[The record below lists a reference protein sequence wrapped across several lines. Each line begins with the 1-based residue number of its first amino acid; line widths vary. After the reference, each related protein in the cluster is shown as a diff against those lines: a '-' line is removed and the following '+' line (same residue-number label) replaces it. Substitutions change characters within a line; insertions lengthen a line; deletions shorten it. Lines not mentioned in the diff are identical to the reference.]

1 MAGNLLPPS
10 DSSAVEP
17 YTGQTAVS
25 VPQAPPLPPMEAE
38 GGVQL
43 GRYIAAIRRYRWLI
57 LAVVVVGTGI
67 GLLATRFID
76 PVYTVNSTIYIRA
89 PEGGGERQLGES
101 KGLIEGQNWVQL
113 LTTAQVLD
121 SVVVQEKLFLQPENV
136 GDSLL
141 FKGFD
146 ARWPWRPASY
156 ILEVDE
162 AGKRFTLRTS
172 QGRTLDQGAVGDSIG
187 ARLGMLWKPSATIL
201 GKDREIRFN
210 LVTPRDAGMA
220 LQKDIVTNMMQEGN
234 FLLVTLSGADP
245 ARLTRTLN
253 RIGDRFVNYA
263 GELKRRRT
271 TATAITLEEKLQSVG
286 ESLKVADSRLA
297 SFQTRTIT
305 QPTQATAVAPGI
317 GLTQNTVMTDYFMKR
332 AELERIKQDRA
343 RLGSVLER
351 ARSGQPVGA
360 ELQTIQSTGV
370 SADLNNSLKALAEYE
385 AELQNLSFRFT
396 EKSKNVQDVQEK
408 INTLRTQVIPGH
420 IATLNSAL
428 RSQELALESTIG
440 EATSDLRG
448 MPSRQIQEEKLMRER
463 DVLNTMYQNLQ
474 LQYQSARLAE
484 ASSIPDVEVL
494 DPAVEPNRPSSNS
507 AIMIILAAF
516 GISLGLALGL
526 ALLLDRL
533 DKRFRYPEQVTKE
546 LGLSILGAIPAIKR
560 VQSSDRDAEE
570 AAQVVEA
577 FRTIRMNLAH
587 SYGAAGPVM
596 LTVSSPEPG
605 DGKSLVSSNLALS
618 FAEAGYR
625 TLLIDGDIR
634 RGELHRMF
642 DTDRRPGLLDC
653 LRGEATIDEIPRT
666 TTHKNLT
673 LIPCGT
679 RHHHGPELL
688 GSAAMRDLMATLK
701 SRYNVIIVDSPPLG
715 AGIDPFVLGTATG
728 SILLVF
734 RSGETD
740 RAMAE
745 AKLRLLDR
753 LPVRILGAV
762 LNDVRATDGHYKYYR
777 YVYGYTADE
786 EPVGQLEGAK

>member
-1 MAGNLLPPS
+1 M
-10 DSSAVEP
+10 EP
-17 YTGQTAVS
+17 
-25 VPQAPPLPPMEAE
+25 E
-38 GGVQL
+38 GGMQL
-43 GRYIAAIRRYRWLI
+43 GRYIAAIKRYRWLI

-76 PVYTVNSTIYIRA
+76 PIYTVNSTIYIRA
-89 PEGGGERQLGES
+89 PEGGDGRQIGES

-121 SVVVQEKLFLQPENV
+121 SVIVQEKLFLQPKKV
-136 GDSLL
+136 TDSLL
-141 FKGFD
+141 FKSFD

-156 ILEVDE
+156 VLEVDE
-162 AGKRFTLRTS
+162 TGRRFSLRTRE
-172 QGRTLDQGAVGDSIG
+172 GRVIDQGAVGDSIG
-187 ARLGMLWKPSATIL
+187 ENAGMLWKPPASLVGA
-201 GKDREIRFN
+201 DREIEFD
-210 LVTPRDAGMA
+210 LMTPRDASTA

-234 FLLVTLSGADP
+234 FLLVSLSGADP

-253 RIGDRFVNYA
+253 TIGERFVNYA

-271 TATAITLEEKLQSVG
+271 TATAITLEEKLEQVG
-286 ESLKVADSRLA
+286 ESLKVADSKLA
-297 SFQTRTIT
+297 QFQAATIT
-305 QPTQATAVAPGI
+305 RPTQGTSVAPGI

-332 AELERIKQDRA
+332 AQLEQIQQDRQ
-343 RLGSVLER
+343 RLNSVLER
-351 ARSGQPVGA
+351 ARAGQPVGP
-360 ELQTIQSTGV
+360 ELQTIQSTAV
-370 SADLNNSLKALAEYE
+370 SADLNNALKALGEYE
-385 AELQNLSFRFT
+385 AELQNLSFRYT
-396 EKSKNVQDVQEK
+396 EKSQNVRDVQEK
-408 INTLRTQVIPGH
+408 INTLRTQVIPQH
-420 IATLNSAL
+420 IGTLNSAL
-428 RSQELALESTIG
+428 RSQELALQSTLGQAEG
-440 EATSDLRG
+440 ELKS
-448 MPSRQIQEEKLMRER
+448 MPGRQITEESLTRDR
-463 DVLNTMYQNLQ
+463 DVLAQMHANLQ
-474 LQYQSARLAE
+474 IQYQSARLAE
-484 ASSIPDVEVL
+484 ASAIPDVEVL
-494 DPAVEPNRPSSNS
+494 DPAVEPQRPSSNS
-507 AIMIILAAF
+507 ALMIILAAF

-596 LTVSSPEPG
+596 LTISSPEPG

-642 DTDRRPGLLDC
+642 NTDRRPGLLDC
-653 LRGEATIDEIPRT
+653 LRGEATLDEIPRA

-701 SRYNVIIVDSPPLG
+701 GRYNVIIVDSPPLG

-728 SILLVF
+728 NIMLVL

-745 AKLRLLDR
+745 AKLKLLDR

-762 LNDVRATDGHYKYYR
+762 LNDVRTSDGQYKYYR

-786 EPVGQLEGAK
+786 EPVGELAAGS

>member
-1 MAGNLLPPS
+1 M
-10 DSSAVEP
+10 
-17 YTGQTAVS
+17 
-25 VPQAPPLPPMEAE
+25 
-38 GGVQL
+38 QL
-43 GRYIAAIRRYRWLI
+43 GRYLAAIRRYRWLI

-76 PVYTVNSTIYIRA
+76 PIYTVNSTIYIRS
-89 PEGGGERQLGES
+89 PEGGDGRQIGES

-121 SVVVQEKLFLQPENV
+121 SVIVQEKLFLQPKKV
-136 GDSLL
+136 SDSLL
-141 FKGFD
+141 FKSFD

-156 ILEVDE
+156 VLEVDE
-162 AGKRFTLRTS
+162 TGRRFSLRTRE
-172 QGRTLDQGAVGDSIG
+172 GRVVDQGAVGDSIG
-187 ARLGMLWKPSATIL
+187 EKAGMLWRPPASLL
-201 GKDREIRFN
+201 GADREIEFD
-210 LVTPRDAGMA
+210 LMTPRDASTA

-234 FLLVTLSGADP
+234 FLLVSLSGADP

-253 RIGDRFVNYA
+253 TIGERFVNYA

-271 TATAITLEEKLQSVG
+271 TATAITLEEKLQQVG
-286 ESLKVADSRLA
+286 ESLKVADAKLA
-297 SFQTRTIT
+297 SFQTATIT
-305 QPTQATAVAPGI
+305 RPTQGTAVAPGI

-332 AELERIKQDRA
+332 AQLEQIQQDRQ
-343 RLGSVLER
+343 RLNTVLER
-351 ARSGQPVGA
+351 ARTGQPVGA
-360 ELQTIQSTGV
+360 ELQTIQSTAV
-370 SADLNNSLKALAEYE
+370 SADLNNALKALAEYE
-385 AELQNLSFRFT
+385 LELQNLSFRYT
-396 EKSKNVQDVQEK
+396 DKSQNVQDVKEK
-408 INTLRTQVIPGH
+408 ISTLRTQVIPQH
-420 IATLNSAL
+420 IGTLSSAL
-428 RSQELALESTIG
+428 RSQELALQSTLGQAEG
-440 EATSDLRG
+440 ELKS
-448 MPSRQIQEEKLMRER
+448 MPGRQITEESLMRDR
-463 DVLNTMYQNLQ
+463 DVLAQMHANLQ
-474 LQYQSARLAE
+474 IQYQSARLAE
-484 ASSIPDVEVL
+484 ASAIPDVEVL
-494 DPAVEPNRPSSNS
+494 DPAVEPQRPSSNS
-507 AIMIILAAF
+507 ALMIILAAF

-533 DKRFRYPEQVTKE
+533 DKRFRYPEQVTRE

-596 LTVSSPEPG
+596 LTISSPEPG

-642 DTDRRPGLLDC
+642 NTDRRPGLLDC
-653 LRGEATIDEIPRT
+653 LRGEATLDEIPRA

-701 SRYNVIIVDSPPLG
+701 ARYNVIIVDSPPLG

-728 SILLVF
+728 NIMLVL

-745 AKLRLLDR
+745 AKLKLLDR

-762 LNDVRATDGHYKYYR
+762 LNDVRTSDGQYKYYR

-786 EPVGQLEGAK
+786 EPVGELAAGS

>member
-1 MAGNLLPPS
+1 M
-10 DSSAVEP
+10 EP
-17 YTGQTAVS
+17 
-25 VPQAPPLPPMEAE
+25 E
-38 GGVQL
+38 GGMQL
-43 GRYIAAIRRYRWLI
+43 GRYISAIKRYRWLI
-57 LAVVVVGTGI
+57 LAVVVAGTGI

-89 PEGGGERQLGES
+89 PEGGDGRNIGES

-121 SVVVQEKLFLQPENV
+121 SVIVQERLFLQPESV
-136 GDSLL
+136 ADSLL

-146 ARWPWRPASY
+146 ARWPWRPGSY
-156 ILEVDE
+156 ILEIDE
-162 AGKRFTLRTS
+162 AGRRFALRTS
-172 QGRTLDQGAVGDSIG
+172 EGRTVDQGTVGDSIG
-187 ARLGMLWKPSATIL
+187 LKLGMFWQPSAALL
-201 GKDREIRFN
+201 GRDREIRFD
-210 LVTPRDAGMA
+210 LRSPREAGLA

-234 FLLVTLSGADP
+234 FLSVSLTGPDP

-253 RIGDRFVNYA
+253 SIGERFVNYA

-271 TATAITLEEKLQSVG
+271 TATAITLEEKLKSVE

-297 SFQTRTIT
+297 SFQTATIT
-305 QPTQATAVAPGI
+305 RPTQGTAVAPGI
-317 GLTQNTVMTDYFMKR
+317 GLTQSTVMTDYFMKR
-332 AELERIKQDRA
+332 AQLEQIQQDRQ
-343 RLGSVLER
+343 RLNTVLER
-351 ARSGQPVGA
+351 ARNGQPVGA

-370 SADLNNSLKALAEYE
+370 SADLNNALKALSEYE
-385 AELQNLSFRFT
+385 AELQNLSFRYT
-396 EKSKNVQDVQEK
+396 EKSQNVRDVQEK
-408 INTLRTQVIPGH
+408 ITTLRTDLIPRH
-420 IATLNSAL
+420 IATLNNAL
-428 RSQELALESTIG
+428 RSQELALQSTLGQAESEIK
-440 EATSDLRG
+440 S
-448 MPSRQIQEEKLMRER
+448 MPGRQINEEGLAR
-463 DVLNTMYQNLQ
+463 DRDLLATMYGNLQ

-484 ASSIPDVEVL
+484 ASAIPDVEVL
-494 DPAVEPNRPSSNS
+494 DPAVEPQRPSSNS

-516 GISLGLALGL
+516 GISLGLAIGI

-546 LGLSILGAIPAIKR
+546 LGLSILGAIPAIRR
-560 VQSSDRDAEE
+560 VQASDQDAEE

-596 LTVSSPEPG
+596 LTISSPEPG

-642 DTDRRPGLLDC
+642 NTDRRPGLLDC

-666 TTHKNLT
+666 TSHKNLT

-728 SILLVF
+728 NIMLVL

-745 AKLRLLDR
+745 AKLKLLDR

-762 LNDVRATDGHYKYYR
+762 LNDVRTSDVQYKYYR

-786 EPVGQLEGAK
+786 EPVGQLGA